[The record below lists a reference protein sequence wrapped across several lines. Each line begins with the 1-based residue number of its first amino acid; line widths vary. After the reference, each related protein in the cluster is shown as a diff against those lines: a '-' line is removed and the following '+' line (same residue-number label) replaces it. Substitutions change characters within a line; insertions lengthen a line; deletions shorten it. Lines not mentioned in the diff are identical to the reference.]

1 MKRRKLRTKSNSTPN
16 GTPIPAP
23 RATRSLDCDGGSQE
37 EVVKTSGPLADKVVV
52 VEKSNDPV
60 SESEFPFDGSGR
72 LDVRELFAS
81 EGRSGTEA
89 LELLPP

>member
-1 MKRRKLRTKSNSTPN
+1 M
-16 GTPIPAP
+16 
-23 RATRSLDCDGGSQE
+23 
-37 EVVKTSGPLADKVVV
+37 VKTSDPLADKVVV

-60 SESEFPFDGSGR
+60 AEFVFTFDGSGR

-81 EGRSGTEA
+81 KGRSDAEA

>member
-1 MKRRKLRTKSNSTPN
+1 M
-16 GTPIPAP
+16 
-23 RATRSLDCDGGSQE
+23 
-37 EVVKTSGPLADKVVV
+37 VKTSDPLADKVVL

-60 SESEFPFDGSGR
+60 SEFEFTFDGSGR

-81 EGRSGTEA
+81 EGRSGAEA